1 MRELP
6 ARSLHA
12 GAWNCFAVSK
22 GLPNSI
28 DAQSEREQTATE
40 ETSCLLVT
48 AAKFPLFLELKICFA
63 GVSLSRIRESEMLGT
78 GIYTVKQLFVTLSR
92 ALWRW
97 EYSPG
102 VRRSAWHL

>member
-1 MRELP
+1 MRELS

-12 GAWNCFAVSK
+12 RALNCFAVSK
-22 GLPNSI
+22 GSPKLNRRLI
-28 DAQSEREQTATE
+28 IEGANGHGRNT
-40 ETSCLLVT
+40 LL
-48 AAKFPLFLELKICFA
+48 ARDRGEIPAFLKLRICFA

-78 GIYTVKQLFVTLSR
+78 GIYTVKQLFVILFR

-97 EYSPG
+97 EHSPG